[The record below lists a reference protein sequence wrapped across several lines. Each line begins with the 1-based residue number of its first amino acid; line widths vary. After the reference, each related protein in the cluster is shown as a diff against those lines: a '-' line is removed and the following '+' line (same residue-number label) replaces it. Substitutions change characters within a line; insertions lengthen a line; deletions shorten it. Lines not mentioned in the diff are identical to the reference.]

1 MRSLLLITSLSL
13 GVKTFAFDLQPYTAT
28 YQFNLN
34 QQITG
39 TATRTLS
46 KQENNHYRY
55 QFNATAAIA
64 NANEVSEF
72 IFDRLNRLRNVRQ
85 TFTACLEVKFTDTEF
100 HNQTTT

>member
-1 MRSLLLITSLSL
+1 MRFLLLITSLSL

-46 KQENNHYRY
+46 KQENNHYSLYLGRQSIDQY
-55 QFNATAAIA
+55 TATMPLHVIVYSHLIRRKNALKCTYVTICTR
-64 NANEVSEF
+64 VSLCVF
-72 IFDRLNRLRNVRQ
+72 
-85 TFTACLEVKFTDTEF
+85 
-100 HNQTTT
+100 